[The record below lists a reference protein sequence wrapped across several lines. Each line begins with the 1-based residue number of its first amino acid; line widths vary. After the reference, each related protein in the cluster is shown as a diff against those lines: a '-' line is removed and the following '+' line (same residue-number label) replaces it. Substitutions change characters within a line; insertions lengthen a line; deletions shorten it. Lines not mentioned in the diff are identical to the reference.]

1 VPRTTLSLLVMTTL
15 VTAAPALLCGQVQ
28 RQVTTAKGGTPD
40 APVPHP
46 LSWWTRNPLR
56 LDASGDLLLGK
67 AAPDGHV
74 VTTQDYRVQQKVTY
88 LGAISSHRIVQVLTT
103 IHPGPRVISADWAT
117 AGEPPTEWKSLL
129 VGTGKQYEEI
139 YTLQAESGLF
149 QPLKAAAIY
158 GVGSNSI
165 LATYDPDT
173 GNGGGCADGYWWFD
187 KAGTHLVD
195 FSPLLQAISR
205 ALPKNSTY
213 TPNCW
218 ALHPEKSELKSW
230 VQERDA
236 KCPACGGLGM
246 VEARYR
252 IERGV
257 AIPVSVRFQSEEQP

>member
-1 VPRTTLSLLVMTTL
+1 MLPAALSRLVATVFFAAMTAVL
-15 VTAAPALLCGQVQ
+15 SGQVQ
-28 RQVTTAKGGTPD
+28 RQVITAKGETSD
-40 APVPHP
+40 ALIPHP

-56 LDASGDLLLGK
+56 LDASGDLLIGKSIDRGHIVTSSDYHVKQKITNLGTLS
-67 AAPDGHV
+67 G
-74 VTTQDYRVQQKVTY
+74 
-88 LGAISSHRIVQVLTT
+88 HRILQILTT
-103 IHPGPRVISADWAT
+103 IRPGPALIANGSEDAED
-117 AGEPPTEWKSLL
+117 PPTEWKSLL

-149 QPLKAAAIY
+149 HPLAAAAIY
-158 GVGSNSI
+158 GVGSNAI

-195 FSPLLQAISR
+195 FSPLLQAIRR

-213 TPNCW
+213 TSNCW
-218 ALHPEKSELKSW
+218 ALHPEKSDLKSW

-236 KCPACGGLGM
+236 KCHACGGLGM

-252 IERGV
+252 IEHGV
-257 AIPVSVRFQSEEQP
+257 AIPVSVLFKPDEQP